1 MTWLALGA
9 GGARRHGAPFGLV
22 GRHDGGFVVPGHGDQ
37 SGAHGTAEV
46 VECER
51 WRGREVGE
59 TFSCCAHVR
68 DKAG

>member
-1 MTWLALGA
+1 
-9 GGARRHGAPFGLV
+9 
-22 GRHDGGFVVPGHGDQ
+22 VVLGHGEQ